1 MPKQGIPV
9 RRRFSGKVYSY
20 RTITGTKAKAKEIA
34 NTIRKAGKLAR
45 VVKVSGGYL
54 VYAR

>member
-9 RRRFSGKVYSY
+9 KWRFDGKVYTY
-20 RTITGTKAKAKEIA
+20 RTITGTKAKANEIA
-34 NTIRKAGKLAR
+34 DTIRKAGKLAR
-45 VVKVSGGYL
+45 VVKVSSGYL

>member
-9 RRRFSGKVYSY
+9 KRKFNGKVYTY

-34 NTIRKAGKLAR
+34 ETIRRAGKLAR